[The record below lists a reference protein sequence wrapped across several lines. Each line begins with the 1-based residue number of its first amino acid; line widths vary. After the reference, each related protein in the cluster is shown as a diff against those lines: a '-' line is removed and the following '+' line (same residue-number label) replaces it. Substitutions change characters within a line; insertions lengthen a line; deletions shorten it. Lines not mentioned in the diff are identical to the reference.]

1 MGNNDATFVSMSHST
16 ILQDINSRCMQYFNV
31 CALRRLLKIEFQINI
46 SMFMTKIFLLLFVYY
61 YLPYNTLHFCLYYL
75 LINHNI
81 FK

>member
-46 SMFMTKIFLLLFVYY
+46 SMFMTKIFLLLFVYHY
-61 YLPYNTLHFCLYYL
+61 IPYKKLIFRRLITKNL
-75 LINHNI
+75 LLSI
-81 FK
+81 